1 MKQYNKINNLV
12 GWLTFAV
19 AAFTYCMTIEPTA
32 SFWDCPE
39 FITTGY
45 KLEVGHP
52 PGAPFFMLT
61 ANLFSQFASDATQ
74 VAKMVNI
81 MSALMSAACILFL
94 FWSITHLTKK
104 LICPDDKEMTT
115 GKLITIMGAGLVGAL
130 AYTWSD
136 TFWFSAV
143 EGEVYAY
150 SSLFTAVVFWLI
162 LKWENRANEPHSD
175 RWLILIAYLT
185 GLSIGVHLLN
195 LLCIPAIVLVYYY
208 KKNPNA
214 NLKGSLIALAG
225 SMILVAVVLY
235 GIVPGIVKV
244 GGWFELLFV
253 NDFGLPFNTG
263 VIIYMIILAASIIWG
278 VYESYTVK
286 SRKRMNISF
295 LTTVG
300 LLGIPFYGHGWSS
313 VFIGIIV
320 LAILAIYLFAN
331 IGEKYRVSARTLNT
345 SLLAMMMI
353 VVGYSSYAVI
363 VIRSSANTPMD
374 QNSPEDIFTLGEYL
388 GREQYGTRPLFYGQT
403 YASKPALKPTEG
415 GCVYDVEEGAP
426 VYQRK
431 EKERPDEKDSY
442 EIVRH
447 KTEYKYAQNMLFPR
461 MYSDTRPN
469 FANQYQAWAGRSN
482 GPTYTVNGETITR
495 PSFGNNMRY
504 FFNYQLGH
512 MYWRYFMWNF
522 SGRQNDIQ
530 GYGDIMHGNWITGIK
545 FLDELRLGNQD
556 ELPDNLKNEKANNK
570 YYMLPF
576 LLGLLG
582 MFYQYRKGK
591 TGKQDFWVVMLLFI
605 MTGIAIIVFLNQT
618 PMEPRER
625 DYAYAGSF
633 YAYAIWIGLGVLSI
647 WEFLNK
653 KIKNIDPRVS
663 AIAVT
668 TVCLFAIPVNMAAQN
683 WDDHNRHA
691 RYATTAH
698 ARNYLNSCAPNAIL
712 FTYGDNDTFPLWY
725 VQEVEGVRR
734 DVRVVN
740 LSLLSGSWYIDQMK
754 RKAYESSGVP
764 ISFTHEQYR
773 DGKRDYVLI
782 RDQFKEGN
790 LKDVMEF
797 VASDLPQT
805 KLQGYIK
812 ELDFIPTRNVILPVD
827 SAKVIANGTVK
838 PQDADQIV
846 KDLRL
851 HLPMQGLTKSQL
863 MVLDILSTNNWER
876 PVYFGIGLGSDAYM
890 GLEKYFQL
898 EGAAYRVVPIE
909 TKEAEFYDYG
919 RIDSDILYDNIM
931 NKFEWGN
938 IKDPKVNID
947 FFHDQTIAVMK
958 YRNTFLR
965 LAQKLYDEGKQAEA
979 VAVLDKSLEEIPL
992 YQVPADNSMLFYI
1005 PMYYELGETEKAN
1018 HLLNELA
1025 TNNYQM
1031 LKYANSLE
1039 PKFANTPSIQQEE
1052 RLSIEVIKQLLAFAT
1067 QAGQKEL
1074 AQELQDK
1081 VLRLYNPS
1089 HISPDKPLMKDT
1101 ADKAGK

>member
-1 MKQYNKINNLV
+1 MNMYKIKDHPNLSFKLINRV
-12 GWLTFAV
+12 TGWVTFVIASMTYILTA
-19 AAFTYCMTIEPTA
+19 ESTA
-32 SFWDCPE
+32 SLWDCGE
-39 FITTGY
+39 FITTSVG
-45 KLEVGHP
+45 LQVGHP
-52 PGAPFFMLT
+52 PGAPLFMIISR
-61 ANLFSQFASDATQ
+61 LFAIFAPSADTQ
-74 VAKMVNI
+74 AYMINC
-81 MSALMSAACILFL
+81 MSAICSGLTILFL
-94 FWSITHLTKK
+94 FWSIIHLARK
-104 LICPDDKEMTT
+104 LIVKEGEEMTM
-115 GKLITIMGAGLVGAL
+115 GQMFAILGASLIGSLT
-130 AYTWSD
+130 YTFTD

-143 EGEVYAY
+143 EGEVYAM
-150 SSLFTAVVFWLI
+150 SSLFTAVVFWAI
-162 LKWENRANEPHSD
+162 LKWENVAFERYAN
-175 RWLILIAYLT
+175 RWLILIAYLI

-195 LLCIPAIVLVYYY
+195 LLAIPAIVFVYYF
-208 KKNPNA
+208 KKYTPTVRGFI
-214 NLKGSLIALAG
+214 KTG
-225 SMILVAVVLY
+225 ILSVFILGVVNFGIIPGVIKVA
-235 GIVPGIVKV
+235 
-244 GGWFELLFV
+244 GWFELTFV
-253 NDFGLPFNTG
+253 NGMGAPFNTG
-263 VIIYMIILAASIIWG
+263 VIIYVLLIIGALVWG
-278 VYESYTVK
+278 IRYTLKKGMPVW
-286 SRKRMNISF
+286 NTI
-295 LTTVG
+295 LTCFMV
-300 LLGIPFYGHGWSS
+300 
-313 VFIGIIV
+313 
-320 LAILAIYLFAN
+320 ILI
-331 IGEKYRVSARTLNT
+331 
-345 SLLAMMMI
+345 
-353 VVGYSSYAVI
+353 GYSSYSMI
-363 VIRSSANTPMD
+363 VIRSLSDPPID
-374 QNSPEDIFTLGEYL
+374 EGSPDNVFSLLSYIN
-388 GREQYGTRPLFYGQT
+388 RDQYGDAPLLYGQYFNAPQVGT
-403 YASKPALKPTEG
+403 KEG
-415 GCVYDVEEGAP
+415 EPIYYQNKETGVY
-426 VYQRK
+426 
-431 EKERPDEKDSY
+431 EKIRNKTIY
-442 EIVRH
+442 EYDKRFCGF
-447 KTEYKYAQNMLFPR
+447 FPR

-469 FANQYQAWAGRSN
+469 FANQYQAWAGRNN

-876 PVYFGIGLGSDAYM
+876 PVYFGIGMGSDAYM

>member
-1 MKQYNKINNLV
+1 MNMYKIKDHPNLSFKLINRV
-12 GWLTFAV
+12 TGWVTFVIASMTYILTA
-19 AAFTYCMTIEPTA
+19 ESTA
-32 SFWDCPE
+32 SLWDCGE
-39 FITTGY
+39 FITTSVG
-45 KLEVGHP
+45 LQVGHP
-52 PGAPFFMLT
+52 PGAPLFMIISR
-61 ANLFSQFASDATQ
+61 LFAIFAPSADTQ
-74 VAKMVNI
+74 AYMINC
-81 MSALMSAACILFL
+81 MSAICSGLTILFL
-94 FWSITHLTKK
+94 FWSITHLARK
-104 LICPDDKEMTT
+104 LIVKEGEEMTM
-115 GKLITIMGAGLVGAL
+115 GQMFAILGASLIGSLT
-130 AYTWSD
+130 YTFTD

-143 EGEVYAY
+143 EGEVYAM
-150 SSLFTAVVFWLI
+150 SSLFTAVVFWAI
-162 LKWENRANEPHSD
+162 LKWENVAFERYAN
-175 RWLILIAYLT
+175 RWLILIAYLI

-195 LLCIPAIVLVYYY
+195 LLAIPAIVFVYYF
-208 KKNPNA
+208 KKYTPTVRGFI
-214 NLKGSLIALAG
+214 KTG
-225 SMILVAVVLY
+225 ILSVFILGVVNFGIIPGVIKVA
-235 GIVPGIVKV
+235 
-244 GGWFELLFV
+244 GWFELTFV
-253 NDFGLPFNTG
+253 NGMGAPFNTG
-263 VIIYMIILAASIIWG
+263 VIIYVLLIIGALVWG
-278 VYESYTVK
+278 IRYTLKKGMPVW
-286 SRKRMNISF
+286 NTI
-295 LTTVG
+295 LTCFMV
-300 LLGIPFYGHGWSS
+300 
-313 VFIGIIV
+313 
-320 LAILAIYLFAN
+320 ILI
-331 IGEKYRVSARTLNT
+331 
-345 SLLAMMMI
+345 
-353 VVGYSSYAVI
+353 GYSSYSMI
-363 VIRSSANTPMD
+363 VIRSLSDPPID
-374 QNSPEDIFTLGEYL
+374 EGSPDNVFSLLSYIN
-388 GREQYGTRPLFYGQT
+388 RDQYGDAPLLYGQYFNAPQVGT
-403 YASKPALKPTEG
+403 KEG
-415 GCVYDVEEGAP
+415 EPIYYQNKETGVY
-426 VYQRK
+426 
-431 EKERPDEKDSY
+431 EKIGNKTIY
-442 EIVRH
+442 EYDKRFCGF
-447 KTEYKYAQNMLFPR
+447 FPR

-469 FANQYQAWAGRSN
+469 FANQYQAWAGRNN

-570 YYMLPF
+570 YDMLPF

-876 PVYFGIGLGSDAYM
+876 PVYFGIGMGSDAYM

>member
-1 MKQYNKINNLV
+1 MNMYKIKDHPNLSFKLINRV
-12 GWLTFAV
+12 TGWVTFVIASMTYILTA
-19 AAFTYCMTIEPTA
+19 ESTA
-32 SFWDCPE
+32 SLWDCGE
-39 FITTGY
+39 FITTSVG
-45 KLEVGHP
+45 LQVGHP
-52 PGAPFFMLT
+52 PGAPLFMIISR
-61 ANLFSQFASDATQ
+61 LFAIFAPSADTQ
-74 VAKMVNI
+74 AYMINC
-81 MSALMSAACILFL
+81 MSAICSGLTILFL
-94 FWSITHLTKK
+94 FWSITHLARK
-104 LICPDDKEMTT
+104 LIVKEGEEMTM
-115 GKLITIMGAGLVGAL
+115 GQMFAILGASLIGSLT
-130 AYTWSD
+130 YTFTD

-143 EGEVYAY
+143 EGEVYAM
-150 SSLFTAVVFWLI
+150 SSLFTAVVFWAI
-162 LKWENRANEPHSD
+162 LKWENVAFERYAN
-175 RWLILIAYLT
+175 RWLILIAYLI

-195 LLCIPAIVLVYYY
+195 LLAIPAIVFVYYF
-208 KKNPNA
+208 KKYTPTVRGFI
-214 NLKGSLIALAG
+214 KTG
-225 SMILVAVVLY
+225 ILSVFILGVVNFGIIPGVIKVA
-235 GIVPGIVKV
+235 
-244 GGWFELLFV
+244 GWFELTFV
-253 NDFGLPFNTG
+253 NGMGAPFNTG
-263 VIIYMIILAASIIWG
+263 VIIYVLLIIGALVWG
-278 VYESYTVK
+278 IRYTLKKGMPVW
-286 SRKRMNISF
+286 NTI
-295 LTTVG
+295 LTCFMV
-300 LLGIPFYGHGWSS
+300 
-313 VFIGIIV
+313 
-320 LAILAIYLFAN
+320 ILI
-331 IGEKYRVSARTLNT
+331 
-345 SLLAMMMI
+345 
-353 VVGYSSYAVI
+353 GYSSYSMI
-363 VIRSSANTPMD
+363 VIRSLSDPPID
-374 QNSPEDIFTLGEYL
+374 EGSPDNVFSLLSYIN
-388 GREQYGTRPLFYGQT
+388 RDQYGDAPLLYGQYFNAPQVGT
-403 YASKPALKPTEG
+403 KEG
-415 GCVYDVEEGAP
+415 EPIYYQNKETGVY
-426 VYQRK
+426 
-431 EKERPDEKDSY
+431 EKIGNKTIY
-442 EIVRH
+442 EYDKRFCGF
-447 KTEYKYAQNMLFPR
+447 FPR

-469 FANQYQAWAGRSN
+469 FANQYQAWAGRNN

-698 ARNYLNSCAPNAIL
+698 ARNYLNSCAPNSIL

-876 PVYFGIGLGSDAYM
+876 PVYFGIGMGSDAYM

>member
-1 MKQYNKINNLV
+1 MNMYKIKDHPNLSFKLINRV
-12 GWLTFAV
+12 TGWVTFVIASMTYILTA
-19 AAFTYCMTIEPTA
+19 ESTA
-32 SFWDCPE
+32 SLWDCGE
-39 FITTGY
+39 FITTSVG
-45 KLEVGHP
+45 LQVGHP
-52 PGAPFFMLT
+52 PGAPLFMIISR
-61 ANLFSQFASDATQ
+61 LFAIFAPSADTQ
-74 VAKMVNI
+74 AYMINC
-81 MSALMSAACILFL
+81 MSAICSGLTILFL
-94 FWSITHLTKK
+94 FWSITHLARK
-104 LICPDDKEMTT
+104 LNVKAGEEMTM
-115 GKLITIMGAGLVGAL
+115 GQMFAILGASLIGSLT
-130 AYTWSD
+130 YTFTD

-143 EGEVYAY
+143 EGEVYAM
-150 SSLFTAVVFWLI
+150 SSLFTAVVFWAI
-162 LKWENRANEPHSD
+162 LKWENVAFERYAN
-175 RWLILIAYLT
+175 RWLILIAYLI

-195 LLCIPAIVLVYYY
+195 LLAIPAIVFVYYF
-208 KKNPNA
+208 KKYTPTVRGFI
-214 NLKGSLIALAG
+214 KTG
-225 SMILVAVVLY
+225 ILSVFILGVVNFGIIPGVIKVA
-235 GIVPGIVKV
+235 
-244 GGWFELLFV
+244 GWFELTFV
-253 NDFGLPFNTG
+253 NGMGAPFNTG
-263 VIIYMIILAASIIWG
+263 VIIYVLLIIGALVWG
-278 VYESYTVK
+278 IRYTLKKGMPVW
-286 SRKRMNISF
+286 NTI
-295 LTTVG
+295 LTCFMV
-300 LLGIPFYGHGWSS
+300 
-313 VFIGIIV
+313 
-320 LAILAIYLFAN
+320 ILI
-331 IGEKYRVSARTLNT
+331 
-345 SLLAMMMI
+345 
-353 VVGYSSYAVI
+353 GYSSYSMI
-363 VIRSSANTPMD
+363 VIRSLSDPPID
-374 QNSPEDIFTLGEYL
+374 EGSPDNVFSLLSYIN
-388 GREQYGTRPLFYGQT
+388 RDQYGDAPLLYGQYFNAPQVGT
-403 YASKPALKPTEG
+403 KEG
-415 GCVYDVEEGAP
+415 EPIYYQNKETGVY
-426 VYQRK
+426 
-431 EKERPDEKDSY
+431 EKIGNKTIY
-442 EIVRH
+442 EYDKRFCGF
-447 KTEYKYAQNMLFPR
+447 FPR

-469 FANQYQAWAGRSN
+469 FANQYQAWAGRNN

-545 FLDELRLGNQD
+545 FLDVLRLGNQD

-1067 QAGQKEL
+1067 Q
-1074 AQELQDK
+1074 DK

>member
-1 MKQYNKINNLV
+1 MNMYKIKDHPNLSFKLINRV
-12 GWLTFAV
+12 TGWVTFVIASMTYILTA
-19 AAFTYCMTIEPTA
+19 ESTA
-32 SFWDCPE
+32 SLWDCGE
-39 FITTGY
+39 FITTSVG
-45 KLEVGHP
+45 LQVGHP
-52 PGAPFFMLT
+52 PGAPLFMIISR
-61 ANLFSQFASDATQ
+61 LFAIFDPSADTQ
-74 VAKMVNI
+74 AYMINC
-81 MSALMSAACILFL
+81 MSAICSGLTILFL
-94 FWSITHLTKK
+94 FWSITHLARK
-104 LICPDDKEMTT
+104 LIVKEGEEMTM
-115 GKLITIMGAGLVGAL
+115 GQMFAILGASLIGSLT
-130 AYTWSD
+130 YTFTD

-143 EGEVYAY
+143 EGEVYAM
-150 SSLFTAVVFWLI
+150 SSLFTAVVFWAI
-162 LKWENRANEPHSD
+162 LKWENVAFERYAN
-175 RWLILIAYLT
+175 RWLILIAYLI

-195 LLCIPAIVLVYYY
+195 LLAIPAIAFVYYF
-208 KKNPNA
+208 KKYTPTVRGFI
-214 NLKGSLIALAG
+214 KTG
-225 SMILVAVVLY
+225 ILSVFILGVVNFGIIPGVIKVA
-235 GIVPGIVKV
+235 
-244 GGWFELLFV
+244 GWFELTFV
-253 NDFGLPFNTG
+253 NGMGAPFNTG
-263 VIIYMIILAASIIWG
+263 VIIYVLLIIGALVWG
-278 VYESYTVK
+278 IRYTLKKGMPVW
-286 SRKRMNISF
+286 NTI
-295 LTTVG
+295 LTCFMV
-300 LLGIPFYGHGWSS
+300 
-313 VFIGIIV
+313 
-320 LAILAIYLFAN
+320 ILI
-331 IGEKYRVSARTLNT
+331 
-345 SLLAMMMI
+345 
-353 VVGYSSYAVI
+353 GYSSYSMI
-363 VIRSSANTPMD
+363 VIRSLSDPPID
-374 QNSPEDIFTLGEYL
+374 EGSPDNVFSLLSYIN
-388 GREQYGTRPLFYGQT
+388 RDQYGDAPLLYGQYFNAPQVGT
-403 YASKPALKPTEG
+403 KEG
-415 GCVYDVEEGAP
+415 EPIYYQNKETGVY
-426 VYQRK
+426 
-431 EKERPDEKDSY
+431 EKIGNKTIY
-442 EIVRH
+442 EYDKRFCGF
-447 KTEYKYAQNMLFPR
+447 FPR

-469 FANQYQAWAGRSN
+469 FANQYQAWAGRNN

-838 PQDADQIV
+838 HQDADQIV

-876 PVYFGIGLGSDAYM
+876 PVYFGIGMGSDAYM

>member
-1 MKQYNKINNLV
+1 MNMYKIKDHPNLSFKLINRV
-12 GWLTFAV
+12 TGWVTFVIASMTYILTA
-19 AAFTYCMTIEPTA
+19 ESTA
-32 SFWDCPE
+32 SLWDCGE
-39 FITTGY
+39 FITTSVG
-45 KLEVGHP
+45 LQVGHP
-52 PGAPFFMLT
+52 PGAPLFMIISR
-61 ANLFSQFASDATQ
+61 LFAIFAPSADTQ
-74 VAKMVNI
+74 AYMINC
-81 MSALMSAACILFL
+81 MSAICSGLTILFL
-94 FWSITHLTKK
+94 FWSITHLARK
-104 LICPDDKEMTT
+104 LIVKEGEEMTM
-115 GKLITIMGAGLVGAL
+115 GQMFAILGASLIGSLT
-130 AYTWSD
+130 YTFTD

-143 EGEVYAY
+143 EGEVYAM
-150 SSLFTAVVFWLI
+150 SSLFTAVVFWAI
-162 LKWENRANEPHSD
+162 LKWENVAFERYAN
-175 RWLILIAYLT
+175 RWLILIAYLI

-195 LLCIPAIVLVYYY
+195 LLAIPAIVFVYYF
-208 KKNPNA
+208 KKYTPTVRGFI
-214 NLKGSLIALAG
+214 KTG
-225 SMILVAVVLY
+225 ILSVFILGVVNFGIIPGVIKVA
-235 GIVPGIVKV
+235 
-244 GGWFELLFV
+244 GWFELTFV
-253 NDFGLPFNTG
+253 NGMGAPFNTG
-263 VIIYMIILAASIIWG
+263 VIIYVLLIIGALVWG
-278 VYESYTVK
+278 IRYTLKKGMPVW
-286 SRKRMNISF
+286 NTI
-295 LTTVG
+295 LTCFMV
-300 LLGIPFYGHGWSS
+300 
-313 VFIGIIV
+313 
-320 LAILAIYLFAN
+320 ILI
-331 IGEKYRVSARTLNT
+331 
-345 SLLAMMMI
+345 
-353 VVGYSSYAVI
+353 GYSSYSMI
-363 VIRSSANTPMD
+363 VIRSLSDPPID
-374 QNSPEDIFTLGEYL
+374 EGSPDNVFSLLSYIN
-388 GREQYGTRPLFYGQT
+388 RDQYGDAPLLYGQYFNAPQVGT
-403 YASKPALKPTEG
+403 KEG
-415 GCVYDVEEGAP
+415 EPIYYQNKETGVY
-426 VYQRK
+426 
-431 EKERPDEKDSY
+431 EKIGNKTIY
-442 EIVRH
+442 EYDKRFCGF
-447 KTEYKYAQNMLFPR
+447 FPR

-469 FANQYQAWAGRSN
+469 FANQYQAWAGRNN

-653 KIKNIDPRVS
+653 KIQNIDPRVS

-876 PVYFGIGLGSDAYM
+876 PVYFGIGMGSDAYM

>member
-1 MKQYNKINNLV
+1 MNMYKIKDHPNLSFKLINRV
-12 GWLTFAV
+12 TGWVTFVIASMTYILTA
-19 AAFTYCMTIEPTA
+19 ESTA
-32 SFWDCPE
+32 SLWDCGE
-39 FITTGY
+39 FITTSVG
-45 KLEVGHP
+45 LQVGHP
-52 PGAPFFMLT
+52 PGAPLFMIISR
-61 ANLFSQFASDATQ
+61 LFAIFAPSADTQ
-74 VAKMVNI
+74 AYMINC
-81 MSALMSAACILFL
+81 MSAICSGLTILFL
-94 FWSITHLTKK
+94 FWSITHLARK
-104 LICPDDKEMTT
+104 LIVKEGEEMTM
-115 GKLITIMGAGLVGAL
+115 GQMFAILGASLIGSLT
-130 AYTWSD
+130 YTFTD

-143 EGEVYAY
+143 EGEVYAM
-150 SSLFTAVVFWLI
+150 SSLFTAVVFWAI
-162 LKWENRANEPHSD
+162 LKWENVAFERYAN
-175 RWLILIAYLT
+175 RWLILIAYLI

-195 LLCIPAIVLVYYY
+195 LLAIPAIVFVYYF
-208 KKNPNA
+208 KKYTPTVRGFI
-214 NLKGSLIALAG
+214 KTG
-225 SMILVAVVLY
+225 ILSVFILGVVNFGIIPGVIKVA
-235 GIVPGIVKV
+235 
-244 GGWFELLFV
+244 GWFELTFV
-253 NDFGLPFNTG
+253 NGMGAPFNTG
-263 VIIYMIILAASIIWG
+263 VIIYVLLIIGALVWG
-278 VYESYTVK
+278 IRYTLKKGMPVW
-286 SRKRMNISF
+286 NTI
-295 LTTVG
+295 LTCFMV
-300 LLGIPFYGHGWSS
+300 
-313 VFIGIIV
+313 
-320 LAILAIYLFAN
+320 ILI
-331 IGEKYRVSARTLNT
+331 
-345 SLLAMMMI
+345 
-353 VVGYSSYAVI
+353 GYSSYSMI
-363 VIRSSANTPMD
+363 VIRSLSDPPID
-374 QNSPEDIFTLGEYL
+374 EGSPDNVFSLLSYIN
-388 GREQYGTRPLFYGQT
+388 RDQYGDAPLLYGQYFNAPQVGT
-403 YASKPALKPTEG
+403 KEG
-415 GCVYDVEEGAP
+415 EPIYYQNKETGVY
-426 VYQRK
+426 
-431 EKERPDEKDSY
+431 EKIGNKTIY
-442 EIVRH
+442 EYDKRFCGF
-447 KTEYKYAQNMLFPR
+447 FPR

-469 FANQYQAWAGRSN
+469 FANQYQAWAGRNN

-773 DGKRDYVLI
+773 DGKRDYVLS

>member
-1 MKQYNKINNLV
+1 MNQFKKYNLIA
-12 GWLTFAV
+12 GWATFAF
-19 AAFTYCMTIEPTA
+19 AAVVYLMTIEPTA
-32 SFWDCPE
+32 SLWDCSE
-39 FITTGY
+39 FIATSY

-52 PGAPFFMLT
+52 PGAPLFMMISR
-61 ANLFSQFASDATQ
+61 LFAIFAPSPAH
-74 VAKMVNI
+74 VAMMINS
-81 MSALMSAACILFL
+81 MSALASAATILFL
-94 FWSITHLTKK
+94 FWSITHLARRSYHKSEEELT
-104 LICPDDKEMTT
+104 LPQ
-115 GKLITIMGAGLVGAL
+115 ITAIMGAGLVGSI
-130 AYTWSD
+130 AYTFTD

-143 EGEVYAY
+143 EGEVYAL
-150 SSLFTAVVFWLI
+150 SSMFTALVFWAI
-162 LKWENRANEPHSD
+162 LKWENVADEPHAN
-175 RWLILIAYLT
+175 RWLILIAYLI

-195 LLCIPAIVLVYYY
+195 LLAIPAIVFVYYF
-208 KKNPNA
+208 KKYTPTVRGFI
-214 NLKGSLIALAG
+214 KTG
-225 SMILVAVVLY
+225 ILSVFILGVVNFGIIPGVIKVA
-235 GIVPGIVKV
+235 
-244 GGWFELLFV
+244 GWFELTFV
-253 NDFGLPFNTG
+253 NGMGAPFNTG
-263 VIIYMIILAASIIWG
+263 VIIYVLLIIGALVWG
-278 VYESYTVK
+278 IRYTLKKGMPVW
-286 SRKRMNISF
+286 NTI
-295 LTTVG
+295 LTCFMV
-300 LLGIPFYGHGWSS
+300 
-313 VFIGIIV
+313 
-320 LAILAIYLFAN
+320 ILI
-331 IGEKYRVSARTLNT
+331 
-345 SLLAMMMI
+345 
-353 VVGYSSYAVI
+353 GYSSYSMI
-363 VIRSSANTPMD
+363 VIRSLSDPPID
-374 QNSPEDIFTLGEYL
+374 EGSPDNVFSLLSYIN
-388 GREQYGTRPLFYGQT
+388 RDQYGDAPLLYGQYFNAPQVGT
-403 YASKPALKPTEG
+403 KEG
-415 GCVYDVEEGAP
+415 EPIYYQNKETGVY
-426 VYQRK
+426 
-431 EKERPDEKDSY
+431 EKIGNKTIY
-442 EIVRH
+442 EYDKRFCGF
-447 KTEYKYAQNMLFPR
+447 FPR

-469 FANQYQAWAGRSN
+469 FANQYQAWAGRNN

-876 PVYFGIGLGSDAYM
+876 PVYFGIGMGSDAYM

>member
-1 MKQYNKINNLV
+1 MNMYKIKDHPNLSFKLINRV
-12 GWLTFAV
+12 TGWVTFVIASMTYILTA
-19 AAFTYCMTIEPTA
+19 ESTA
-32 SFWDCPE
+32 SLWDCGE
-39 FITTGY
+39 FITTSVG
-45 KLEVGHP
+45 LQVGHP
-52 PGAPFFMLT
+52 PGAPLFMIISR
-61 ANLFSQFASDATQ
+61 LFAIFAPSADTQ
-74 VAKMVNI
+74 AYMINC
-81 MSALMSAACILFL
+81 MSAICSGLTILFL
-94 FWSITHLTKK
+94 FWSITHLARK
-104 LICPDDKEMTT
+104 LIVKEGEEMTM
-115 GKLITIMGAGLVGAL
+115 GQMFAILGASLIGSLT
-130 AYTWSD
+130 YTFTD

-143 EGEVYAY
+143 EGEVYAM
-150 SSLFTAVVFWLI
+150 SSLFTAVVFWAI
-162 LKWENRANEPHSD
+162 LKWENVAFERYAN
-175 RWLILIAYLT
+175 RWLILIAYLI

-195 LLCIPAIVLVYYY
+195 LLAIPAIVFVYYF
-208 KKNPNA
+208 KKYTPTVRGFI
-214 NLKGSLIALAG
+214 KTG
-225 SMILVAVVLY
+225 ILSVFILGVVNFGIIPGVIKVA
-235 GIVPGIVKV
+235 
-244 GGWFELLFV
+244 GWFELTFV
-253 NDFGLPFNTG
+253 NGMGAPFNTG
-263 VIIYMIILAASIIWG
+263 VIIYVLLIIGALVWG
-278 VYESYTVK
+278 IRYTLKKGMPVW
-286 SRKRMNISF
+286 NTI
-295 LTTVG
+295 LTCFMV
-300 LLGIPFYGHGWSS
+300 
-313 VFIGIIV
+313 
-320 LAILAIYLFAN
+320 ILI
-331 IGEKYRVSARTLNT
+331 
-345 SLLAMMMI
+345 
-353 VVGYSSYAVI
+353 GYSSYSMI
-363 VIRSSANTPMD
+363 VIRSLSDPPID
-374 QNSPEDIFTLGEYL
+374 EGSPDNVFSLLSYIN
-388 GREQYGTRPLFYGQT
+388 RDQYGDAPLLYGQYFNAPQVGT
-403 YASKPALKPTEG
+403 KEG
-415 GCVYDVEEGAP
+415 EPIYYQNKETGVY
-426 VYQRK
+426 
-431 EKERPDEKDSY
+431 EKIGNKTIY
-442 EIVRH
+442 EYDKRFCGF
-447 KTEYKYAQNMLFPR
+447 FPR

-469 FANQYQAWAGRSN
+469 FANQYQAWAGRNN

-876 PVYFGIGLGSDAYM
+876 PVYFGIGMGSDAYM

-1081 VLRLYNPS
+1081 VLRLHNPS

>member
-1 MKQYNKINNLV
+1 MNMYKIKDHPNLSFKLINRV
-12 GWLTFAV
+12 TGWVTFVIASMTYILTA
-19 AAFTYCMTIEPTA
+19 ESTA
-32 SFWDCPE
+32 SLWDCGE
-39 FITTGY
+39 FITTSVG
-45 KLEVGHP
+45 LQVGHP
-52 PGAPFFMLT
+52 PGAPLFMIISR
-61 ANLFSQFASDATQ
+61 LFAIFAPSADTQ
-74 VAKMVNI
+74 AYMINC
-81 MSALMSAACILFL
+81 MSAICSGLTILFL
-94 FWSITHLTKK
+94 FWSITHLARK
-104 LICPDDKEMTT
+104 LIVKEGEEMTM
-115 GKLITIMGAGLVGAL
+115 GQMFAILGASLIGSLT
-130 AYTWSD
+130 YTFTD

-143 EGEVYAY
+143 EGEVYAM
-150 SSLFTAVVFWLI
+150 SSLFTAVVFWAI
-162 LKWENRANEPHSD
+162 LKWENVAFERYAN
-175 RWLILIAYLT
+175 RWLILIAYLI

-195 LLCIPAIVLVYYY
+195 LLAIPAIVFVYYF
-208 KKNPNA
+208 KKYTPTVRGFI
-214 NLKGSLIALAG
+214 KTG
-225 SMILVAVVLY
+225 ILSVFILGVVNFGIIPGVIKVA
-235 GIVPGIVKV
+235 
-244 GGWFELLFV
+244 GWFELTFV
-253 NDFGLPFNTG
+253 NGMGAPFNTG
-263 VIIYMIILAASIIWG
+263 VIIYVLLIIGALAWG
-278 VYESYTVK
+278 IRYTLKKGMPVW
-286 SRKRMNISF
+286 NTI
-295 LTTVG
+295 LTCFMV
-300 LLGIPFYGHGWSS
+300 
-313 VFIGIIV
+313 
-320 LAILAIYLFAN
+320 ILI
-331 IGEKYRVSARTLNT
+331 
-345 SLLAMMMI
+345 
-353 VVGYSSYAVI
+353 GYSSYSMI
-363 VIRSSANTPMD
+363 VIRSLSDPPID
-374 QNSPEDIFTLGEYL
+374 EGSPDNVFSLLSYIN
-388 GREQYGTRPLFYGQT
+388 RDQYGDAPLLYGQYFNAPQVGT
-403 YASKPALKPTEG
+403 KEG
-415 GCVYDVEEGAP
+415 EPIYYQNKETGVY
-426 VYQRK
+426 
-431 EKERPDEKDSY
+431 EKIGNKTIY
-442 EIVRH
+442 EYDKRFCGF
-447 KTEYKYAQNMLFPR
+447 FPR

-469 FANQYQAWAGRSN
+469 FANQYQAWAGRNN

-876 PVYFGIGLGSDAYM
+876 PVYFGVGMGQDSYM
-890 GLEKYFQL
+890 GFDKYFQL
-898 EGAAYRVVPIE
+898 EGAAYRVVPIKSE
-909 TKEAEFYDYG
+909 NNEAYYDFG
-919 RIDSDILYDNIM
+919 RINTEILYDNLM
-931 NKFEWGN
+931 NKFVWGN

-947 FFHDQTIAVMK
+947 HFHDNTIAVMK

-965 LAQKLYDEGKQAEA
+965 LAEQLMQEAATETRVIGDTIINEITDSSKIQEA
-979 VAVLDKSLEEIPL
+979 VRVLDKSLEEIPL
-992 YQVPADNSMLFYI
+992 YQVPADFF
-1005 PMYYELGETEKAN
+1005 
-1018 HLLNELA
+1018 LLNYISIYYAAGEKEKGNDLA
-1025 TNNYQM
+1025 WALALDNAQM
-1031 LKYANSLE
+1031 LRYIGSLSQNRRKALE
-1039 PKFANTPSIQQEE
+1039 NDE
-1052 RLSIEVIKQLLAFAT
+1052 RRSMQALQMLVDMARRNGENAFA
-1067 QAGQKEL
+1067 
-1074 AQELQDK
+1074 QEIQDMVESTLSGRPVTSKRVNKNFPMVSQDK
-1081 VLRLYNPS
+1081 
-1089 HISPDKPLMKDT
+1089 
-1101 ADKAGK
+1101 